1 MEKNT
6 FENKEKHCLTPQQ
19 TKVLKLLAEGLRNK
33 EIAYR
38 MGLKI
43 STVKQH
49 ISGIMLRLNVRTRT
63 GVVIKA
69 QKLGLTEKE

>member
-6 FENKEKHCLTPQQ
+6 FENEERHSLTPQQ

-38 MGLKI
+38 MGLEI

-49 ISGIMLRLNVRTRT
+49 ISGIMLRLSVRTRT

-69 QKLGLTEKE
+69 QKLGLISKE